1 MIRLK
6 SMRPTVAVLLAAV
19 LIVAAGGAAVA
30 SNMGFKFNKP
40 LVLVPT
46 GVVTQTGNNWTS
58 VPYNNPYGTLGGF
71 CTQTGLVSSGLTRTT
86 LTTKNYNT
94 NNEGF
99 KTYSCGSAG
108 ATAQA
113 ILKGKMFQI
122 RQPTVAGATN
132 SIIIVGSHDPAHP
145 FVIDKLLDYWLS
157 VPYHTTWVT
166 TNDLCTQAGLTSTGL
181 TRATIA
187 RLNPGPPA
195 AFQTVACGSA
205 SPFNLVLGEGVQA
218 REPVKTQVSFVPA
231 HY

>member
-19 LIVAAGGAAVA
+19 LIVAAGGVAVA

-40 LVLVPT
+40 LVKIPA
-46 GVVTQTGNNWTS
+46 GAATQTGNNWTS

-71 CTQTGLVSSGLTRTT
+71 CTQTGLLSSGLTRTA

-99 KTYSCGSAG
+99 KTYSCGSTA
-108 ATAQA
+108 AAAQA

-122 RQPTVAGATN
+122 RQPTATGATD
-132 SIIIVGSHDPAHP
+132 SIIIVGSHDPAQAIT
-145 FVIDKLLDYWLS
+145 IDKNLDYWLS

-166 TNDLCTQAGLTSTGL
+166 TNDFCTQAGLTSTGI
-181 TRATIA
+181 TRASLT

-205 SPFNLVLGEGVQA
+205 SPYNLVLGEGLQV
-218 REPVKTQVSFVPA
+218 REPAKIQVTFIPA